1 MGEVAHCRFTR
12 QHASGQLTAGR
23 YPPVSVDVAL
33 AAALDRQRWAERT
46 AKSTGNVW
54 ATQERAKQTKG
65 RSHPCKRQ
73 GYKNAASNKVTRAKE
88 RTTFSPISCTD
99 LPFLQTFPFLAGEKP
114 LVTPSVLRFVPEPQ
128 NTVVITPNPLLPLT
142 LHDIRLLPGP
152 FFLHYPTA
160 SLRSTRPSAF
170 SPLVTILALHHTHRP
185 SSQGPDRTLPY
196 LPHPFQK
203 TTAKQDVV
211 AHCLQRLCLY
221 RLFRRAVAVPR

>member
-1 MGEVAHCRFTR
+1 M
-12 QHASGQLTAGR
+12 Q
-23 YPPVSVDVAL
+23 
-33 AAALDRQRWAERT
+33 
-46 AKSTGNVW
+46 
-54 ATQERAKQTKG
+54 
-65 RSHPCKRQ
+65 RQ
-73 GYKNAASNKVTRAKE
+73 GYKNAASNKVTRAKKE
-88 RTTFSPISCTD
+88 LLSHQSPARSPSSPK
-99 LPFLQTFPFLAGEKP
+99 PFTLAGLILGAQICPSIRPRALKP
-114 LVTPSVLRFVPEPQ
+114 HSSYLTYYYS
-128 NTVVITPNPLLPLT
+128 LPLT

-221 RLFRRAVAVPR
+221 RLLHCAVAVPG

>member
-1 MGEVAHCRFTR
+1 M
-12 QHASGQLTAGR
+12 
-23 YPPVSVDVAL
+23 
-33 AAALDRQRWAERT
+33 
-46 AKSTGNVW
+46 W

-185 SSQGPDRTLPY
+185 SSQGPDRTLPSSS
-196 LPHPFQK
+196 LPQRQRNRMSSPTASNGSASTASSNAQSQYQDRLISKRNRESFQ
-203 TTAKQDVV
+203 TPRPN
-211 AHCLQRLCLY
+211 LQARKKS
-221 RLFRRAVAVPR
+221 